1 MGVLRFVFN
10 RGMGNRV
17 GIGPRFVRGMDFWVG
32 IRFIRPPVWPSVGRI
47 AYAPQ
52 TGDLKN
58 GDFSIHSTTAVAVC
72 GAYSI
77 RPYPD
82 GRNSIHFFAHSA
94 SGVAVCGAYS
104 IRPYT
109 GDLKNGDFSI
119 RSTTG
124 VAVCGAYAVAP
135 LHGQTKTGLVFG
147 SYFEEGRK
155 RGRDV
160 GCAKSGVG
168 ALP

>member
-1 MGVLRFVFN
+1 MAVCGAYA
-10 RGMGNRV
+10 
-17 GIGPRFVRGMDFWVG
+17 
-32 IRFIRPPVWPSVGRI
+32 IRP
-47 AYAPQ
+47 Y

-58 GDFSIHSTTAVAVC
+58 GDFSIRSTTAVAVC
-72 GAYSI
+72 GAY
-77 RPYPD
+77 
-82 GRNSIHFFAHSA
+82 A
-94 SGVAVCGAYS
+94 

-124 VAVCGAYAVAP
+124 VAVYGAYAVAP
-135 LHGQTKTGLVFG
+135 YTGDLKNGDFSICSTSGVAVCGAYAIRPYTGDLKKWRFFCPFDLCRGRLWGVCCCALHGQTKTGLVFG

-155 RGRDV
+155 RGRGV